1 MYTYAALAPRPNEG
15 WTQVTYGYNI
25 PMSIYVAVFP

>member
-1 MYTYAALAPRPNEG
+1 MYTYTKLTSKPNKG
-15 WTQVTYGYNI
+15 WTQATYGYNI